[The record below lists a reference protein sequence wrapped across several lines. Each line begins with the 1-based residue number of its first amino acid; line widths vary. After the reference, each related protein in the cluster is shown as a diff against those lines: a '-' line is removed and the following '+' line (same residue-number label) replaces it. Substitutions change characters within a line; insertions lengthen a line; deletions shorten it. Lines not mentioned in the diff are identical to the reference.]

1 MWLICTNLAGAPVS
15 PSVFSSR
22 DICLTQVSTVMDPRP
37 GIHYVLCRVCDTV
50 PARLVWCLIDKH
62 GLLICYFDV
71 NDACGRN
78 IMETGG
84 HWSPIGCF
92 SWSKFHTV
100 CGYFLTI
107 DMTCQLEG
115 KIGKILMATCL
126 TLVTFW
132 SVLMIGCSLVCK
144 TDENSNLTQNTV
156 YDLFCPCIQITQICT
171 VRKYIYNI
179 FNHTSS

>member
-1 MWLICTNLAGAPVS
+1 
-15 PSVFSSR
+15 
-22 DICLTQVSTVMDPRP
+22 MDPRP

-78 IMETGG
+78 IVKTGG

-107 DMTCQLEG
+107 DMTCQLESR
-115 KIGKILMATCL
+115 IGKILMATCL

-171 VRKYIYNI
+171 VRKYVQYIYIICSIIHLVIYIYIIIYVYNVEYMT
-179 FNHTSS
+179 TSGQISHILL